1 MYKFGIHE
9 FLVKKDKVKLVA
21 DYIEEHIG
29 VDFVIRENSVVIFD
43 IREEH
48 DKALRAYLSK
58 HDAWQDE

>member
-48 DKALRAYLSK
+48 DKALRAYLLK

>member
-58 HDAWQDE
+58 HDAWRDE